1 MVLHVFDI
9 LLAYLII
16 HYLNNILH
24 FRFMER
30 QNIQEQIKITRKQK
44 GLTQQD
50 LAERAGVSLRTIQRV
65 EKGTE
70 EISGFSLKQISQV
83 LEIPLEQLI
92 MPNVNQ
98 MSIDKDQTGS
108 IKGLYLS
115 SLLLFV
121 NPLLG
126 LLVPAIIGSTKQ
138 NKSDFYKKE
147 LRKMITAHA
156 LALFFLSISIS
167 YLFLTG
173 LLNITMPVFLDKIL
187 NAYVLFTIPLIYYVF
202 IILFTAINYFN
213 IDKKLKNQDL
223 TVI

>member
-1 MVLHVFDI
+1 MHLHVFDI
-9 LLAYLII
+9 FLAHVII
-16 HYLNNILH
+16 HYINNILH
-24 FRFMER
+24 FRLMER
-30 QNIQEQIKITRKQK
+30 QNIQEQIKFMRKQK

-50 LAERAGVSLRTIQRV
+50 LAEVAGVSLRTIQRV

-98 MSIDKDQTGS
+98 ISIDKDQTGS

-173 LLNITMPVFLDKIL
+173 LLNITMPAFLDKIL

-202 IILFTAINYFN
+202 IILFTAINYLN

>member
-1 MVLHVFDI
+1 
-9 LLAYLII
+9 
-16 HYLNNILH
+16 
-24 FRFMER
+24 MER
-30 QNIQEQIKITRKQK
+30 QNIQEQIKFTRKQK

-187 NAYVLFTIPLIYYVF
+187 NAYVLFTIPIIYYVF

>member
-1 MVLHVFDI
+1 
-9 LLAYLII
+9 
-16 HYLNNILH
+16 
-24 FRFMER
+24 MER

>member
-1 MVLHVFDI
+1 MHLHVFDI
-9 LLAYLII
+9 FLAHVII
-16 HYLNNILH
+16 HYINNILH
-24 FRFMER
+24 FRLMER
-30 QNIQEQIKITRKQK
+30 QNIQEQIKFMRKQR

-50 LAERAGVSLRTIQRV
+50 LAEVAGVSLRTIQRV

-98 MSIDKDQTGS
+98 ISIDKDQTGS

-156 LALFFLSISIS
+156 LALFFLSISI
-167 YLFLTG
+167 
-173 LLNITMPVFLDKIL
+173 PAFLDKIL

-202 IILFTAINYFN
+202 IILFTAINYLN

>member
-1 MVLHVFDI
+1 
-9 LLAYLII
+9 
-16 HYLNNILH
+16 
-24 FRFMER
+24 MER
-30 QNIQEQIKITRKQK
+30 QNIQEQIKFTRKQK